1 MSTTLPVVNE
11 YRMKEWE
18 RRHRAS
24 LADLFAETC
33 AMHGERIALTLDGR
47 SITYS
52 ELDLTSNRIA
62 SALMEQ
68 GARPGTIVAICLERS
83 VEMIAAMLGVT
94 KSGAAYLPIDPGY
107 PVARI
112 AETIADAAP
121 IAGIGST

>member
-1 MSTTLPVVNE
+1 MSTTLPALNE
-11 YRMKEWE
+11 YRMKDQAG
-18 RRHRAS
+18 RQGAS
-24 LADLFAETC
+24 LAELFAEVC
-33 AMHGERIALTLDGR
+33 AKHGERAAVTLDGK

-52 ELDLTSNRIA
+52 ELNATSNRIA

-83 VEMIAAMLGVT
+83 VEMIAAMLGVA

-112 AETIADAAP
+112 AETISDVNP
-121 IAGIGST
+121 